1 MPAHPQAIQA
11 SGLPSLLTGHRISRF
26 PLRGLRPVLAMAS
39 QLQVQP
45 CLSPM
50 AMTRVRKPLTKGPP
64 GRGPEERVGV
74 WGGGCGGDASAEG
87 TAGVRALVGVWSWGA
102 CERRDKVTAPRS
114 PFSPGWASSGPRT
127 GRSD

>member
-50 AMTRVRKPLTKGPP
+50 AMTRVRSLSL
-64 GRGPEERVGV
+64 RGHLGEVLKRE
-74 WGGGCGGDASAEG
+74 
-87 TAGVRALVGVWSWGA
+87 
-102 CERRDKVTAPRS
+102 
-114 PFSPGWASSGPRT
+114 
-127 GRSD
+127 

>member
-64 GRGPEERVGV
+64 GQGLEERVGV
-74 WGGGCGGDASAEG
+74 WGGGWGGCFGRGDSRSEGSGGSAELG
-87 TAGVRALVGVWSWGA
+87 GLREEGQGHG
-102 CERRDKVTAPRS
+102 S
-114 PFSPGWASSGPRT
+114 PVSLQPWLGLQ
-127 GRSD
+127 